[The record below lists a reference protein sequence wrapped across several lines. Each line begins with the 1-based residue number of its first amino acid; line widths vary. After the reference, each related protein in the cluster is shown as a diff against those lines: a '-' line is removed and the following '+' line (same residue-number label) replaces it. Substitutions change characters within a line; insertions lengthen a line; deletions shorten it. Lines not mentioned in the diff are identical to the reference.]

1 MMTLK
6 YGVLFLGTLEVFK
19 QNICDLIN
27 TNSIPKNAECR
38 RNPTATAALFFRKH
52 SRRTLSHAS
61 CPESTRQISSSI
73 FNEPT
78 AIEPRR
84 LFRSSC
90 RLPKKPWASSGEL
103 SFCSGQPLPE
113 PNRCAGCFVYR
124 PSVPSRFSHPSRSTT
139 HYFQNR
145 LICIHIN

>member
-90 RLPKKPWASSGEL
+90 RLPKNHGRHPASSPSARDNPFL
-103 SFCSGQPLPE
+103 
-113 PNRCAGCFVYR
+113 NRIAALTVSSTVR
-124 PSVPSRFSHPSRSTT
+124 PSPRDSPIHPAPRRTISKTDLYAYT
-139 HYFQNR
+139 
-145 LICIHIN
+145 